1 MHFMNVSR
9 CVATHLTAIGL
20 IATASSAGNLAFA
33 ETIFT
38 VNGID
43 VDSAVVDLYFENR
56 LGQPGSTPTPELLIK
71 DQSHLHAGHEG
82 AKDGKGHFDVTIVSE
97 AFSGVNRVQ
106 RHRMVYDALGK
117 LLETDIHALRIKA
130 FAPSER

>member
-1 MHFMNVSR
+1 MTEDRQAQIRTELEKSF
-9 CVATHLTAIGL
+9 
-20 IATASSAGNLAFA
+20 
-33 ETIFT
+33 
-38 VNGID
+38 
-43 VDSAVVDLYFENR
+43 
-56 LGQPGSTPTPELLIK
+56 QPTELLIK

-97 AFSGVNRVQ
+97 AFAGVNRVQ

>member
-1 MHFMNVSR
+1 MTESR
-9 CVATHLTAIGL
+9 QVQIRTELEK
-20 IATASSAGNLAFA
+20 SF
-33 ETIFT
+33 
-38 VNGID
+38 
-43 VDSAVVDLYFENR
+43 
-56 LGQPGSTPTPELLIK
+56 QPTELLIK

-97 AFSGVNRVQ
+97 AFAGVNRVQ

-130 FAPSER
+130 FSPSER